1 MTAIAERLGTA
12 GPHQDAG
19 TVGGLLAWTFG
30 LAPPLLF
37 VLTWSEDFAPLQQ
50 MSRAYALPILA
61 SQLVVV
67 LVSFREGFGLGRP
80 RWLPTALVSGL
91 LILAWGM
98 AGHAQL
104 LMPSLLRTGIWTLQ
118 LAFALAVVNLWHNR
132 MLDLEQWRTAI
143 LTGLLLVFLLLF
155 AFVATT
161 EHSPD
166 ERVWRLPAF
175 GNVRWFGY
183 LAAGA
188 IGLAAPGFLQGSKIA
203 WAVAA
208 TAYAS
213 AFWTGSRGPIL
224 AAVVGLALST
234 IFIREFRR
242 LRVWVSFAACA
253 IVGALL
259 AWVLGALVAFEAH
272 GSGSAMR
279 FDDSGRIDVWRD
291 TIDAISMRPWV
302 GWGEAQFREIF
313 RGVWPVAQPHNVV
326 LQVLL
331 AWGLIGALLCL
342 ALALW
347 TTPRFLKAQS
357 IDAAPFQCA
366 ALMLAVYS
374 MYDGA
379 LYYAHS
385 LSLFVFCVAAAMAA
399 GSPRAADAAIEQTTA
414 RPVV

>member
-1 MTAIAERLGTA
+1 MAERLGTA
-12 GPHQDAG
+12 DPNREAAII
-19 TVGGLLAWTFG
+19 GGLLAWTFG

-61 SQLVVV
+61 AQLVVV
-67 LVSFREGFGLGRP
+67 LVSFREGFRLGRP
-80 RWLPTALVSGL
+80 RWLPTALISGL
-91 LILAWGM
+91 VVLAWGM
-98 AGHAQL
+98 AGQAQL

-118 LAFALAVVNLWHNR
+118 LAFALAVVNLWHHR
-132 MLDLEQWRTAI
+132 MLDLEKWRTAV
-143 LTGLLLVFLLLF
+143 LAGLLLVFLLLV

-161 EHSPD
+161 EQSPA
-166 ERVWRLPAF
+166 ERVFRLPAF

-188 IGLAAPGFLQGSKIA
+188 IGLAAPGFLRGDRTA

-208 TAYAS
+208 MAFAL
-213 AFWTGSRGPIL
+213 AFWTGSRGPL
-224 AAVVGLALST
+224 FASVAGLALST
-234 IFIREFRR
+234 IFLRKFRN
-242 LRVWVSFAACA
+242 LRVWGSFAACA
-253 IVGALL
+253 FVGVMLGSG
-259 AWVLGALVAFEAH
+259 LGALVAFEGQGA
-272 GSGSAMR
+272 ANTLR
-279 FDDSGRIDVWRD
+279 FDSAGRVDVWRD
-291 TIDAISMRPWV
+291 TIGVISMRPLL

-313 RGVWPVAQPHNVV
+313 RDVWSVAQPHNVV

-331 AWGLIGALLCL
+331 AWGVVGALLSV

-347 TTPRFLKAQS
+347 TAPRFLVAQS

-399 GSPRAADAAIEQTTA
+399 GSPRASDAAIEHTTA
-414 RPVV
+414 RPAV